1 MKSISIA
8 VLNHTLDFINN
19 ISKFSAIPLLKK
31 SLKNKFM
38 RALYFLSTDE
48 YVGDF
53 YIFVKY
59 DDIRIFAFRKDA
71 FFIVYF

>member
-1 MKSISIA
+1 
-8 VLNHTLDFINN
+8 
-19 ISKFSAIPLLKK
+19 
-31 SLKNKFM
+31 M

-53 YIFVKY
+53 DFFVKY
-59 DDIRIFAFRKDA
+59 DDIRVFARCKDA